1 LDRLFEYAGI
11 HQILMMHRLFQ
22 FAVLL
27 AALSASLALAL
38 SSAQVVDR
46 VVAAVNGEPILQ
58 SDWDDAMRYQC
69 FIDQRPLQG
78 FTVADM
84 QAAFDR
90 LIDTTLLR
98 QQMRLAKFEESSP
111 VAAAA
116 QAAELR
122 RQRSTAAVG
131 DPQENWTLGLQR
143 CGLTEQEVEDR
154 LAEQTGILNFID
166 QRFRQ
171 NIHIDYAAVVRY
183 YQESLVPELQRSGVK
198 AGPLTGVEPRIREIL
213 IQQAVN
219 QMLATWLQNLR
230 QESVIEV
237 R

>member
-1 LDRLFEYAGI
+1 MRRLS
-11 HQILMMHRLFQ
+11 Q

-27 AALSASLALAL
+27 AALSAGLALPV
-38 SSAQVVDR
+38 SSAQMVDR

-69 FIDQRPLQG
+69 FIDQRPLQD

-98 QQMRLAKFEESSP
+98 QQMRLAKFTESSAI
-111 VAAAA
+111 AAAD

-122 RQRSTAAVG
+122 RQRSTAPAG
-131 DPQENWTLGLQR
+131 DPQEGWNLGLQR
-143 CGLTEQEVEDR
+143 CGLTEPEVEAR

-171 NIHIDYAAVVRY
+171 NIHIDHAAVVKY
-183 YQESLVPELQRSGVK
+183 YQETLVPELQRSGVK
-198 AGPLTGVEPRIREIL
+198 AGPLAGAEPRIREIL
-213 IQQAVN
+213 TQQAIN